1 MNGTLG
7 PCPLQLVNI
16 LTYAAPNDDPF
27 LVANLPHP
35 VGQRDGLGTSPIPIA
50 IDQHLGD
57 TPDVDIIEHSARL
70 NPSIT
75 EAGRCLVAAET

>member
-1 MNGTLG
+1 MNGPLG
-7 PCPLQLVNI
+7 PRPLQLVNI

-50 IDQHLGD
+50 VNQ
-57 TPDVDIIEHSARL
+57 
-70 NPSIT
+70 
-75 EAGRCLVAAET
+75 